1 MPALVGGAPSLPPPP
16 PPPPPPPLP
25 AWRHD
30 AAGFDGGSNCG
41 QLSWPGQRAK
51 CDQAK
56 SQDQRLKELEQKLTQ
71 YEVRARRTLVKLGAH
86 VLAACS
92 AHTAQCF
99 PCATRIQTLT
109 CVERVYRREREREGV
124 TELLSLP
131 LSLSLSAAERR
142 GAAGGYAARRQKL
155 SSQKGEYLLVEPERR
170 DIKTR
175 SCVRWLRAPAPPPV
189 ANLFVPTHHDKRIPE
204 MNDQLPAGRPAPP
217 ATGET
222 WPLP

>member
-1 MPALVGGAPSLPPPP
+1 MQKKPNQTPTRDPYQTKPTRDPNQTPCAWPLRQVMPALVGGAPSLPPPP

-109 CVERVYRREREREGV
+109 CVERVYRRERER
-124 TELLSLP
+124 
-131 LSLSLSAAERR
+131 
-142 GAAGGYAARRQKL
+142 AR
-155 SSQKGEYLLVEPERR
+155 
-170 DIKTR
+170 
-175 SCVRWLRAPAPPPV
+175 A
-189 ANLFVPTHHDKRIPE
+189 
-204 MNDQLPAGRPAPP
+204 
-217 ATGET
+217 
-222 WPLP
+222 